1 MVKLFSHY
9 VPSNTL
15 FQLVLDILLL
25 FASVLLAFFLQSG
38 EAVPSFKAIVPS
50 ALFFAFAMMVL
61 NTALGLY
68 RPSTAPSITRAATRV
83 SLSLLLTVPVAYVV
97 FHALPWAQ
105 IGAGTVELSVLL
117 ALVVVIVFRGF
128 VSPVSSAPIIVRRLL
143 VVGTGQEAL
152 QLQRLAGSAWG
163 PGLEI
168 AGFYPLPGEDAAH
181 VPAERILPL
190 DATVAETARELRAD
204 EVVVA
209 VRERRG
215 GSVPLDD
222 LLTCKLAGMPVRD
235 LSSFYERVL
244 GQVRVDSLRASW
256 LIYGE
261 GFRQGVLRAIVKR
274 IFDLSVTAVLLVLSA
289 PVMLATAL
297 LIRLES
303 SGPVLYRQQRVGQG
317 GRSFNVIKFRSMRV
331 DAEKDGQP
339 RWASQGD
346 DRVTR
351 VGRVIRRLRIDELPQ
366 LFNVLKGDMSLVG
379 PRPERPYFVDQLAR
393 QVPFY
398 GARHSVKPGVTGWAQ
413 VRYHYGASVDDAVE
427 KLQYDLYYVKNHTL
441 FLDLLVLLETVRVVL
456 TGQGAH

>member
-1 MVKLFSHY
+1 MVRLFSHY

-15 FQLVLDILLL
+15 FQLVLDIFLL
-25 FASVLLAFFLQSG
+25 FSSVLLAFFLQSR
-38 EAVPSFKAIVPS
+38 ETLPSMNVVVPS

-68 RPSTAPSITRAATRV
+68 RTHSAPSVARAASRV
-83 SLSLLLTVPVAYVV
+83 GLSLLLTIPVAYVV
-97 FHALPWAQ
+97 FHALPWSQ
-105 IGAGTVELSVLL
+105 ISASTVELSVLL
-117 ALVVVIVFRGF
+117 ALVVVIAFRGF
-128 VSPVSSAPIIVRRLL
+128 VSPATNAPIIVRRLL
-143 VVGTGQEAL
+143 VLGTGREAADV
-152 QLQRLAGSAWG
+152 QRLASSAWG

-168 AGFYPLPGEDAAH
+168 VGFYPVSGETRGA
-181 VPAERILPL
+181 VPSDRVLSNQASIGK
-190 DATVAETARELRAD
+190 TARDLRAD

-215 GSVPLDD
+215 GGVPLDD
-222 LLTCKLAGMPVRD
+222 LLACKLGGVPVRD

-256 LIYGE
+256 LIYGD
-261 GFRQGVLRAIVKR
+261 GFRQGVLRSFVKR
-274 IFDLSVTAVLLVLSA
+274 VFDIAVASVLLILAAPLMLVTAF
-289 PVMLATAL
+289 

-303 SGPVLYRQQRVGQG
+303 PGAILYRQQRVGQG
-317 GRSFNVIKFRSMRV
+317 GRVFDVIKFRSMRS

-346 DRVTR
+346 DRITR

-366 LFNVLKGDMSLVG
+366 LMNVLKGDMSLVG
-379 PRPERPYFVDQLAR
+379 PRPERPYFVDQLKQ
-393 QVPFY
+393 QVPYY

-441 FLDLLVLLETVRVVL
+441 FLDLLILLETVRVVL
-456 TGQGAH
+456 TGEGAH